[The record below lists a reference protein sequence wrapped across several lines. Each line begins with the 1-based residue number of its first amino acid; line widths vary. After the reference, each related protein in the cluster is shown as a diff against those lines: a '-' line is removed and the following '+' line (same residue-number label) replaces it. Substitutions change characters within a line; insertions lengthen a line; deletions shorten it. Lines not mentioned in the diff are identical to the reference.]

1 MKIPHTLLGMGS
13 VALAAVALPKAIR
26 IFRKGKNEAL
36 KKKKKKIPEQKNP
49 GVAKVL

>member
-36 KKKKKKIPEQKNP
+36 KKKKKIPEQKNP

>member
-1 MKIPHTLLGMGS
+1 MKIPHALLGMGS

-36 KKKKKKIPEQKNP
+36 KKKKKSQSKKNP